1 MVVAAV
7 AFNPLFAAFIEFVD
21 DILGVNRFSFKMATF
36 SESKLASRNA
46 KLRKIQ
52 NSGESW
58 LFAFL
63 ALPSSL

>member
-1 MVVAAV
+1 MVVAGV
-7 AFNPLFAAFIEFVD
+7 AFNGLFELVHRVRR
-21 DILGVNRFSFKMATF
+21 DILGVNRFSFKMAMF